1 MVHVFWWLTGERRIL
16 ATNLPQYRQVGLLVE
31 FAGVRYRITRVVGL
45 DVWGRP
51 VAADDCCDEAVVIE
65 SPLKHVRRARMQA

>member
-1 MVHVFWWLTGERRIL
+1 MVHILWWLTGERRIL

-31 FAGVRYRITRVVGL
+31 CAGVRYRITRVVGL

-51 VAADDCCDEAVVIE
+51 VASDDCEEAIVIE

>member
-1 MVHVFWWLTGERRIL
+1 MVRLFWWLTGERRIL

-31 FAGVRYRITRVVGL
+31 YAGVCYRITRVAGL
-45 DVWGRP
+45 DVWGRQLP
-51 VAADDCCDEAVVIE
+51 QDACRDEAIVIE

>member
-1 MVHVFWWLTGERRIL
+1 MVQFLWWLTGERRIL

-51 VAADDCCDEAVVIE
+51 VADDGCAEAIVIE